1 MAEVVEKVFY
11 GEKKDF
17 LDQELLKLQGYQY
30 DTGAT
35 LGTGKDGY
43 YALFKADADWFKKK
57 EVKEALKSTKE
68 ITGKE
73 KDNII
78 KKMKEI
84 EDNAAGGIALFD

>member
-1 MAEVVEKVFY
+1 MGHVVEKVFFN
-11 GEKKDF
+11 EKKDF
-17 LDQELLKLQGYQY
+17 LDIELLKLQGYQY

-43 YALFKADADWFKKK
+43 YAVFKADEDWFKKK
-57 EVKEALKSTKE
+57 EVKEALKNTKE
-68 ITGKE
+68 ITGKD
-73 KDNII
+73 KDAVL